1 MWRVN
6 RLGLLCLLVSLWAFA
21 PTSALASGE
30 YESNDLRDTAFGPLS
45 GGVEYT
51 ATYETDNDVDWYLF
65 YVKTYS
71 QMDFSATSIGS
82 SCAYFDTYMS
92 LYDKDGESLDSIY
105 FGALNETQH
114 RYLTLSPGRYYL
126 ATGNDDC
133 TTHRYRFR
141 IDPAA
146 SITTSRE
153 CGEAIVARDSIVPQL
168 AKTNEELLD
177 NGEDLAR
184 ATAAVKR
191 AGKTLRRLQKQPRAS
206 SYSRRAARRRLAA
219 ARKSREAVVRTRS
232 GIQSAATQQQQALS
246 AAEGTIA
253 ATC

>member
-1 MWRVN
+1 MRTYG
-6 RLGLLCLLVSLWAFA
+6 RSFLLGLLFLAF
-21 PTSALASGE
+21 ALASASGALAAGE
-30 YESNDLRDTAFGPLS
+30 YELNDGRDTAYGPLA
-45 GGVEYT
+45 GATDYT
-51 ATYETDNDVDWYLF
+51 ATIETVNDVDWYVF
-65 YVKTYS
+65 YVKAYS
-71 QMDFSATSIGS
+71 QLDFSATMIGEDP
-82 SCAYFDTYMS
+82 CNRAELT
-92 LYDKDGESLDSIY
+92 LRDKDGGYLAY
-105 FGALNETQH
+105 FYAGYVNETNHLQM
-114 RYLTLSPGRYYL
+114 TLPAGRYYFEVDRPC
-126 ATGNDDC
+126 AGD
-133 TTHRYRFR
+133 RYRFR

-153 CGEAIVARDSIVPQL
+153 CGEAIVARDSITPQL

-191 AGKTLRRLQKQPRAS
+191 AGKTLRRLQKRPRAS